1 MMKKKV
7 LASVLALTTV
17 LSAAA
22 GVSLG
27 AKADEEPYEIVMA
40 IPTLGAEPSGL
51 LEHFFHNLC
60 CQAECLLLPFRYSD
74 YILSLMFCKQLLLE
88 KSVMKNIQQIAG
100 HRRKR
105 QIINPRHHFSLCCSP
120 ADFFHIK
127 CRIGAHI

>member
-1 MMKKKV
+1 MKKKV

-51 LEHFFHNLC
+51 LDVENAVNEIVEPELGVKVTLYPISFFDLTSQQNLMITSGDKLDL
-60 CQAECLLLPFRYSD
+60 ASTIFS
-74 YILSLMFCKQLLLE
+74 SLGSWVDK
-88 KSVMKNIQQIAG
+88 
-100 HRRKR
+100 
-105 QIINPRHHFSLCCSP
+105 
-120 ADFFHIK
+120 
-127 CRIGAHI
+127 GAFM